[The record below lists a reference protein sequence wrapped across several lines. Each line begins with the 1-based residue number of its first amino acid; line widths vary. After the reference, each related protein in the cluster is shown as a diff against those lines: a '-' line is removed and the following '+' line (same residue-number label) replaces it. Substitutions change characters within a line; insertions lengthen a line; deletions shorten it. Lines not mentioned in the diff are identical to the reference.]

1 MFSPRELSFFEKL
14 FEMESGYVLDFS
26 RDGLKNFIRDSVNL
40 DVFTVDYLNYVKRR
54 FGTDS
59 MSNVLKYFWETEDFN
74 KTLKLISDLVDYYE
88 SEYYGEENKVAEAKI
103 ILNRYYD
110 SVKVKDDFSDEK
122 RIIDLINEINHIINE
137 RQPVFALD
145 KLHTLTHSIFRHIC
159 DSHNISYTKH
169 VGIDS
174 IFKKYVQFL
183 EKNNFIEILNDVEL
197 LRKYVNHCKK
207 RNIDII
213 VMKVMSQKKFSIALD
228 DLEDT
233 EILGYDCMAG
243 DNVSYL
249 IEVFEDDNIQ
259 SFDNIKKLLNQNGL
273 LNSYE
278 EVENF
283 IQIRNELL
291 QQGLNLEDYWEAIP
305 VKLSLID
312 YNSI

>member
-1 MFSPRELSFFEKL
+1 
-14 FEMESGYVLDFS
+14 
-26 RDGLKNFIRDSVNL
+26 
-40 DVFTVDYLNYVKRR
+40 
-54 FGTDS
+54 
-59 MSNVLKYFWETEDFN
+59 
-74 KTLKLISDLVDYYE
+74 
-88 SEYYGEENKVAEAKI
+88 
-103 ILNRYYD
+103 
-110 SVKVKDDFSDEK
+110 
-122 RIIDLINEINHIINE
+122 
-137 RQPVFALD
+137 
-145 KLHTLTHSIFRHIC
+145 
-159 DSHNISYTKH
+159 
-169 VGIDS
+169 
-174 IFKKYVQFL
+174 
-183 EKNNFIEILNDVEL
+183 
-197 LRKYVNHCKK
+197 
-207 RNIDII
+207 
-213 VMKVMSQKKFSIALD
+213 MKVMSQKKFSIALD

>member
-1 MFSPRELSFFEKL
+1 MLYNNGYIVKDLVCNGELFLTDNFYRGIASYHNWPLEK
-14 FEMESGYVLDFS
+14 EED
-26 RDGLKNFIRDSVNL
+26 NDSKEL
-40 DVFTVDYLNYVKRR
+40 T
-54 FGTDS
+54 
-59 MSNVLKYFWETEDFN
+59 
-74 KTLKLISDLVDYYE
+74 KLIE
-88 SEYYGEENKVAEAKI
+88 MA
-103 ILNRYYD
+103 
-110 SVKVKDDFSDEK
+110 F
-122 RIIDLINEINHIINE
+122 
-137 RQPVFALD
+137 
-145 KLHTLTHSIFRHIC
+145 
-159 DSHNISYTKH
+159 
-169 VGIDS
+169 
-174 IFKKYVQFL
+174 

-291 QQGLNLEDYWEAIP
+291 QQGLNLEDYWEALP

>member
-1 MFSPRELSFFEKL
+1 MVRSYHNWPLEKEEDNDSKEL
-14 FEMESGYVLDFS
+14 
-26 RDGLKNFIRDSVNL
+26 
-40 DVFTVDYLNYVKRR
+40 T
-54 FGTDS
+54 
-59 MSNVLKYFWETEDFN
+59 
-74 KTLKLISDLVDYYE
+74 KLIE
-88 SEYYGEENKVAEAKI
+88 MA
-103 ILNRYYD
+103 
-110 SVKVKDDFSDEK
+110 F
-122 RIIDLINEINHIINE
+122 
-137 RQPVFALD
+137 
-145 KLHTLTHSIFRHIC
+145 
-159 DSHNISYTKH
+159 
-169 VGIDS
+169 
-174 IFKKYVQFL
+174 